1 MAFLSIVI
9 ILLATAG
16 CLTLFM
22 TSPSYGLLAMF
33 AAACLA
39 MILKE
44 PEKPKQDYPTDKT
57 YLSEADSLKH
67 NRYKI

>member
-1 MAFLSIVI
+1 M
-9 ILLATAG
+9 
-16 CLTLFM
+16 LFM

-57 YLSEADSLKH
+57 YLSEADRLKH